1 MLETHIYLFLTIWQ
15 KAANSEQQTTITTR
29 DTIVFRHVTDV
40 WWCCTIHGE
49 MEMDHLRWCFDKI
62 FTQNVTSKD
71 LSCPNCLSAISEGY
85 KDKISTWGG
94 DVDLLKC
101 LNGFL
106 KKEVKVLFREIS
118 LWYCS
123 NLSNKVKHCLHVCN
137 TRHYC
142 IVLLPS
148 HCFTQ
153 HYLRFS
159 PCHSIFTQ
167 NTAGARQLAAWSYC
181 W

>member
-1 MLETHIYLFLTIWQ
+1 MLETHIYLFLAIWQ

-29 DTIVFRHVTDV
+29 DTIVFRHVNNV
-40 WWCCTIHGE
+40 WRCCTIVGDGVLTRSSHQ
-49 MEMDHLRWCFDKI
+49 MPL
-62 FTQNVTSKD
+62 
-71 LSCPNCLSAISEGY
+71 LNC
-85 KDKISTWGG
+85 
-94 DVDLLKC
+94 
-101 LNGFL
+101 FL
-106 KKEVKVLFREIS
+106 KEDGQVLFREIS
-118 LWYCS
+118 LRYCS

-142 IVLLPS
+142 IILLPS

-167 NTAGARQLAAWSYC
+167 NTAGARQLAACSYC
-181 W
+181 